1 MRGNPLR
8 CTETM
13 RMEKQLDRV
22 ISGKTWEDFCDT
34 LKSAGQV
41 ILQPETPATEIDRA
55 EGWRYLTRLTRI
67 GLEMMLECADPAFP
81 AFYSASHTTA
91 KIGGDNPDNLYLN
104 ATIDGRR
111 EYRIWGTRGTV
122 HYLSFGSRA
131 NRYAIDGSM
140 TDTGNLEG
148 KDLQLAPDGTFEIV
162 LSRTRQSGNWLP
174 ITEHSN
180 FINVRQTF
188 LDRSKERP
196 AELSIECIDR
206 PREPTPLDAA
216 TIDRRLM
223 AVANFVKGTA
233 RTFAEW
239 VQLFRSRP
247 NELLPWDQAMFQRA
261 GGDPNIHYLH
271 GYWRLAPDEALVI
284 ETAVPNC
291 THWNLQVD
299 NYWMESM
306 DYRYL
311 PAHVNKHSAI
321 HDANG
326 AVTIVIAASDP
337 GRPNFLSTAGHA
349 DGSMLLRWVHA
360 DRHPVPVC
368 RVVKLESLRS

>member
-1 MRGNPLR
+1 MK
-8 CTETM
+8 M
-13 RMEKQLDRV
+13 DDKLDRV
-22 ISGKTWEDFCDT
+22 VSGKTWEDFCDT
-34 LKSAGQV
+34 LKSAGQI
-41 ILQPETPATEIDRA
+41 ILRPETPATELDRA
-55 EGWRYLTRLTRI
+55 EGWRYLTRLMRI
-67 GLEMMLECADPAFP
+67 GFEMMLECADADFP

-131 NRYAIDGSM
+131 NRLAIDGTM
-140 TDTGNLEG
+140 AETGNLAG
-148 KDLQLAPDGTFEIV
+148 KDLRLAADGTFEV
-162 LSRTRQSGNWLP
+162 FLSRTRKGDNWLP

-180 FINVRQTF
+180 FVNVRQTF

-196 AELSIECIDR
+196 VELSIECLDR
-206 PREPTPLDAA
+206 PREPTPLSAE
-216 TIDRRLM
+216 TIDRRLL
-223 AVANFVKGTA
+223 AVGNFVKGTA
-233 RTFAEW
+233 RTFADW

-247 NELLPWDQAMFQRA
+247 NEMLPWDQSMFQRA

-284 ETAVPNC
+284 ETEVPNC
-291 THWNLQVD
+291 AHWNLQLD

-311 PAHVNKHSAI
+311 PTHVNKHSAVY
-321 HDANG
+321 DAKG
-326 AVTIVIAASDP
+326 AVTIIVAAANP
-337 GRPNFLSTAGHA
+337 GRPNFLYTAGHTE
-349 DGSMLLRWVHA
+349 GSMLLRWVQA
-360 DRHPVPVC
+360 DRHPIPVC
-368 RVVKLESLRS
+368 RVVKLASLCT